1 MRIGAFNYPFTDPD
15 ALSVNITKGYGS
27 SSVVVQWDLVDDS
40 PTTAYIIFYT
50 VTWTRD
56 GTNFTQRSV
65 LILQQTFTITGL
77 TLDTVYTITV
87 TARHECGYGPE
98 HRTSVSLTVIIS
110 TVTAS
115 IAPVTV
121 ATYTTTTSITN
132 TFTSTAQCNNPAF
145 TTSKCSNN
153 KSNMI
158 SLTIKEKF

>member
-1 MRIGAFNYPFTDPD
+1 MHIGAFNHPFIDPD
-15 ALSVNITKGYGS
+15 ALSVNITKGNGS
-27 SSVVVQWDLVDDS
+27 SSVVVQWDVVDDS
-40 PTTAYIIFYT
+40 LTTNYT

-56 GTNFTQRSV
+56 GTNFTQGISIIR
-65 LILQQTFTITGL
+65 QQTSYTISGL

-87 TARHECGYGPE
+87 TPSNGCGTGPE

-115 IAPVTV
+115 ITPVTV

-132 TFTSTAQCNNPAF
+132 TFTSTAQCFNPAV

-153 KSNMI
+153 K
-158 SLTIKEKF
+158 